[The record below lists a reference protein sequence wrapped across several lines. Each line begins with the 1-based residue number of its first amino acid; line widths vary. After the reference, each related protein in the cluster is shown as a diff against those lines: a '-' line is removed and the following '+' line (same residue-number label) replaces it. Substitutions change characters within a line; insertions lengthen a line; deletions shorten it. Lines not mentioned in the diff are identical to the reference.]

1 MCIHYNA
8 VWRAVEMWPLI
19 LSRRCLLNAATIN
32 RVEGAAVISNPPLG
46 YQCHVSPLLQQKSAP
61 EPQPRLPVLDNGE
74 RSLLTS
80 LPWVAALIYLLQVF
94 WLGLML
100 KDRHSVYITF
110 GQTSAAQISS
120 APNVFSC
127 SCIGAGL
134 CGCLLLSWTSFT
146 TAVLAS
152 WVLLQQAASFFLFF
166 LNSGSL
172 KSRAEH
178 LSLSATA
185 KYNHANTCTSHT
197 EII

>member
-1 MCIHYNA
+1 M
-8 VWRAVEMWPLI
+8 
-19 LSRRCLLNAATIN
+19 SRFP
-32 RVEGAAVISNPPLG
+32 S
-46 YQCHVSPLLQQKSAP
+46 LQQKSAP

-74 RSLLTS
+74 HSLLTS
-80 LPWVAALIYLLQVF
+80 LSWVAARIYLLQVF

-120 APNVFSC
+120 TPNVFSC
-127 SCIGAGL
+127 SSISAGL
-134 CGCLLLSWTSFT
+134 CDCLLLLWTSFT
-146 TAVLAS
+146 TAS
-152 WVLLQQAASFFLFF
+152 WVLLQQEALFF
-166 LNSGSL
+166 LNSASL

-185 KYNHANTCTSHT
+185 KHNHANTSTSHK

>member
-8 VWRAVEMWPLI
+8 VCRAMEMWPLI
-19 LSRRCLLNAATIN
+19 LSLRCLLNAATIN
-32 RVEGAAVISNPPLG
+32 RVEGATVISNPPLC
-46 YQCHVSPLLQQKSAP
+46 YQSQRFPRLQQKSAP
-61 EPQPRLPVLDNGE
+61 APQPRLPVLDNGE

-110 GQTSAAQISS
+110 GQTSGAQISS

-134 CGCLLLSWTSFT
+134 CGCLLLLWTSFT

-152 WVLLQQAASFFLFF
+152 WVLLQHTASCFFVF
-166 LNSGSL
+166 NSGSL
-172 KSRAEH
+172 KSR
-178 LSLSATA
+178 
-185 KYNHANTCTSHT
+185 TSVPLCNSK
-197 EII
+197 I